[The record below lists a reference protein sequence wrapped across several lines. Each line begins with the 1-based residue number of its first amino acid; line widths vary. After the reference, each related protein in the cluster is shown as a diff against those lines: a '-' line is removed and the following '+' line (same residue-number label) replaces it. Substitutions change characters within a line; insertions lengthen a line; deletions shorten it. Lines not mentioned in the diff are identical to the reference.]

1 MPCADSVLK
10 KNMIYDQ
17 VFGGAK
23 PPQSPTQ
30 TSPMVAWVYIIYL
43 LNFRRHTGLDHV
55 TY

>member
-10 KNMIYDQ
+10 KMIYNQ
-17 VFGGAK
+17 VSGGAK
-23 PPQSPTQ
+23 PPQPSANFAYGR
-30 TSPMVAWVYIIYL
+30 MGVYHYL